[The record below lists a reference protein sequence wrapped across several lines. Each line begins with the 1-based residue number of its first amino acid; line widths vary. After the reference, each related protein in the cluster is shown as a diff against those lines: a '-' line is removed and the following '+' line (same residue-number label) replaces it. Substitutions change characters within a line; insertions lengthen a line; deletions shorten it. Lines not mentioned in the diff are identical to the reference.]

1 MYSEEIGDDQ
11 MDGFMAMVMVLA
23 TLIFIIMVVML
34 EKTVPTS
41 VKVFL
46 TVVYLLT
53 MGGLMGTNIF
63 GIYEMI
69 TAATMFITLAVCLNT
84 RHDLF
89 QRLTIALLAFS
100 IGVFMFYLSY
110 IERGGL

>member
-11 MDGFMAMVMVLA
+11 MDEFMAMVMVLA
-23 TLIFIIMVVML
+23 TLIFITMVVML

-41 VKVFL
+41 VKVIL
-46 TVVYLLT
+46 TVVYVL
-53 MGGLMGTNIF
+53 MIGGMIGNDFF
-63 GIYEMI
+63 GMYEMI
-69 TAATMFITLAVCLNT
+69 AMATMFITLAVCLNT
-84 RHDLF
+84 RRDLF
-89 QRLTIALLAFS
+89 QRLTVALLAFS